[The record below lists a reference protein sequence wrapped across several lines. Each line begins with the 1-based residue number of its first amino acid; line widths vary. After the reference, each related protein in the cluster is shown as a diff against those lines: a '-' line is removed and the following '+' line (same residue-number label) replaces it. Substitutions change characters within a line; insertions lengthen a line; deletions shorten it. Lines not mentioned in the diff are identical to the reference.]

1 MPEEIDYKKIRLK
14 PKAKAAS
21 KTKSSAIKKE
31 PAVKKET
38 KKSIVKS
45 GKTPAWQKI
54 KAAMESFGSD
64 YVASYKEIMNY
75 CNEHYGEV
83 KDSTFRTYIISCTV
97 NHDTRVHYSPNKK
110 PRTELLDNDVLF
122 QVEKGK
128 VCLYDPKKHGK
139 WGILEGKTGKLKVI
153 KLSS

>member
-1 MPEEIDYKKIRLK
+1 
-14 PKAKAAS
+14 
-21 KTKSSAIKKE
+21 
-31 PAVKKET
+31 
-38 KKSIVKS
+38 
-45 GKTPAWQKI
+45 
-54 KAAMESFGSD
+54 MEFFGTD
-64 YVASYKEIMNY
+64 YVATNKEIMDY

-128 VCLYDPKKHGK
+128 VCLYDPEKHGAWHIK
-139 WGILEGKTGKLKVI
+139 LGDDGKLHPVK
-153 KLSS
+153 S